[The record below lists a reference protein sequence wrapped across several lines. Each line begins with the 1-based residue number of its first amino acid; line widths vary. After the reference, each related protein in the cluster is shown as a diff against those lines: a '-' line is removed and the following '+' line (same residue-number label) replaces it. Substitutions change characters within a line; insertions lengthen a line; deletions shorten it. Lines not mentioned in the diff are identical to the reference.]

1 MENLALLHTI
11 SYGFLTPCQN
21 LEKVMIQF
29 QENAWTEGQKDG
41 RKDGKTLFHRALQAT
56 AEGPK
61 IQDYRI
67 KSTYLFQFK
76 SKI

>member
-1 MENLALLHTI
+1 
-11 SYGFLTPCQN
+11 
-21 LEKVMIQF
+21 MIQF

-41 RKDGKTLFHRALQAT
+41 RKDGKALFHRALQAT

-76 SKI
+76 SKIWNITFCNYNIWKIFGLDSVK

>member
-1 MENLALLHTI
+1 
-11 SYGFLTPCQN
+11 
-21 LEKVMIQF
+21 MIQF

-76 SKI
+76 SEI